1 MMLLQAAAGFFRG
14 HGRYFATHDVRV
26 SPIEFRSN
34 TLLMG
39 FEQIQSFSH
48 EVIG

>member
-1 MMLLQAAAGFFRG
+1 MMLLQAAAGFFRV
-14 HGRYFATHDVRV
+14 HGGYFATPDGRV
-26 SPIEFRSN
+26 SPIEFGSN
-34 TLLMG
+34 AFFVG